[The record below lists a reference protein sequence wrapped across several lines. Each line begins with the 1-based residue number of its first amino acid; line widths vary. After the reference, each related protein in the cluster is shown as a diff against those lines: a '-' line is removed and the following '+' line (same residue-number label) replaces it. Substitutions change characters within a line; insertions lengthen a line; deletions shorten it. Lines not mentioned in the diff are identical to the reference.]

1 YLEILEKGYLE
12 LLNFVA
18 KQDKIPIFIQN
29 VILYELF
36 WQVQDLVNHPEKLSF
51 MNQVKIC
58 QYLDLLDQIFYFID
72 RQSIIKF
79 NFNS

>member
-1 YLEILEKGYLE
+1 MDKKNENKIYYLEVLEKGYLE

-36 WQVQDLVNHPEKLSF
+36 GKYKKWLIILKN
-51 MNQVKIC
+51 
-58 QYLDLLDQIFYFID
+58 YLL
-72 RQSIIKF
+72 
-79 NFNS
+79 